1 MLLDNHNTYQDKL
14 NIKEGVVAFSLKD
27 FDRDENSF
35 THFSHNNFYGIIW
48 SGSNSYEHEVNG
60 KKIIIPKNHFLYLA
74 PNVSQHFIS
83 QSTVVDAY
91 YIAFKEEFYSRS
103 IEDNIRLENSR
114 LFSSNFINSIEN
126 KICTELFFLNNFIE
140 YFASRFE
147 DVLYIQLVH
156 NLLERVLLN
165 GKIAVKDSESKT
177 AHDDY
182 DVEIA
187 TKFKKLLQSNV
198 NENRQVTFY
207 IDQLFVTKR
216 RLDKA
221 TQVVFNKSAKQ
232 LITDEL
238 MKNAKIMLA
247 NSGMSVKEIAFE
259 LSFFQETNFTA
270 FFKKNAGVSPTVFRQ
285 NTLN

>member
-14 NIKEGVVAFSLKD
+14 NIKEGLVPLRLND
-27 FDRDENSF
+27 FNREENSF
-35 THFSHNNFYGIIW
+35 IHFSNNNFYGIIW
-48 SGSNSYEHEVNG
+48 SGSTSCEHEVNG
-60 KKIIIPKNHFLYLA
+60 KIVVIPKNHFLYLA
-74 PNVSQHFIS
+74 PNLSQHFIP
-83 QSTVVDAY
+83 QDTNVDSY

-114 LFSSNFINSIEN
+114 LFSRNFINAIEN
-126 KICTELFFLNNFIE
+126 KICSESFFIKNFIE
-140 YFASRFE
+140 YFVYSFN
-147 DVLYIQLVH
+147 DVLSIQLVH
-156 NLLERVLLN
+156 NLLERILLN

-232 LITDEL
+232 LITEEL

-247 NSGMSVKEIAFE
+247 NSGMTVKEIAFE

-270 FFKKNAGVSPTVFRQ
+270 FFKKNEGVSPTVFRQ

>member
-14 NIKEGVVAFSLKD
+14 NIKEGIVAFSLYN
-27 FDRDENSF
+27 FDCDENSF
-35 THFSHNNFYGIIW
+35 VKFSKNNYYGIIW
-48 SGSNSYEHEVNG
+48 SGSKSYKHEVNG
-60 KKIIIPKNHFLYLA
+60 KVILIPENHFLYLA
-74 PNVSQHFIS
+74 PNVSQRLIS
-83 QSTVVDAY
+83 HDVNVDAY

-114 LFSSNFINSIEN
+114 LFSSNFINPIDN
-126 KICTELFFLNNFIE
+126 KICSDTFFYTHFIK
-140 YFASRFE
+140 FFTSSFDDALS
-147 DVLYIQLVH
+147 VQLIH
-156 NLLERVLLN
+156 NLIERILLN
-165 GKIAVKDSESKT
+165 GKIAVKDSESQM

-182 DVEIA
+182 DVVIA

-198 NENRQVTFY
+198 NENRHVSFY

-221 TQVVFNKSAKQ
+221 THVIFNKSAKQ

-270 FFKKNAGVSPTVFRQ
+270 FFKKNEGISPTVFRQ
-285 NTLN
+285 NTLI